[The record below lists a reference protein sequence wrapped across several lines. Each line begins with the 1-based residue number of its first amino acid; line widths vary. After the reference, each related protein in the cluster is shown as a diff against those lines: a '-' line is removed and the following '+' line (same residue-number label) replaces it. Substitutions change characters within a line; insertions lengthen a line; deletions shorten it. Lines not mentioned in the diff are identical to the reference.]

1 MKIFKKI
8 LATLVAMLG
17 LIAVIS
23 SNNQTVSAV
32 KYGRGKQIVV
42 PKDLRGKWYSYD
54 VGRDSNKHVIEFTKY
69 TFSGSLGNN
78 MHIYARN
85 GYPSYHYYAYLK
97 DLTKKQ
103 RAENR
108 AIEKAS
114 KHWVAGYYN
123 RIYKKRYFCVGY
135 WYIAREHFP
144 SFRRVNRRINGKKVG
159 VLVYFNG
166 YNWGNYYPT
175 KALAKQYK
183 NKSVPDYKHLS
194 FK

>member
-1 MKIFKKI
+1 MKKFQKVLSALI
-8 LATLVAMLG
+8 AMLG
-17 LIAVIS
+17 LIAVID

-42 PKDLRGKWYSYD
+42 PKNLRGKWHSYN
-54 VGRDSNKHVIEFTKY
+54 VGRDSNNHVIKFTKY

-78 MHIYARN
+78 MLIYARN
-85 GYPSYHYYAYLK
+85 GYPSYHYYAHLK

-103 RAENR
+103 IAD
-108 AIEKAS
+108 IEKAS
-114 KHWVAGYYN
+114 KHWVAGYYS

-144 SFRRVNRRINGKKVG
+144 SFRRVNRHINGKKVSM
-159 VLVYFNG
+159 LVYFNG
-166 YNWGNYYPT
+166 YNWVIYYPT

-183 NKSVPDYKHLS
+183 RTSVPNYKGLS

>member
-1 MKIFKKI
+1 MKKFQRV
-8 LATLVAMLG
+8 LAVLSAMLG
-17 LIAVIS
+17 LITIIS
-23 SNNQTVSAV
+23 YNTQTVSAV

-54 VGRDSNKHVIEFTKY
+54 VGRDSNKHVIKFTKY

-85 GYPSYHYYAYLK
+85 GYPSYHYYAQ
-97 DLTKKQ
+97 TKKQ
-103 RAENR
+103 IAENR

-114 KHWVAGYYN
+114 KHWVAGYYS

-135 WYIAREHFP
+135 WYSMREHFP

-166 YNWGNYYPT
+166 YNWANYYPT

-183 NKSVPDYKHLS
+183 NVSIHGYKDLS